1 MWCERCKERPATVHV
16 TKIVNDQKTE
26 MHLCEVCA
34 HETSSDLGFL
44 FEQNFSFPNLLAGLL
59 DSESL
64 FPSGVLG
71 GSPLQQGIKCSF
83 CGLTFSDFR
92 QVGQL
97 GCSECYKGFG
107 PSLDPLLKRIHGSTV
122 HVGKVPRRTGGKVRV
137 RKEIEELRKK
147 LQKAI
152 SREAYEEAA
161 RIRDEIKAKEK
172 EL

>member
-1 MWCERCKERPATVHV
+1 MWCERCSERPATVHV
-16 TKIVNDQKTE
+16 TKIVNEQKTE

-34 HETSSDLGFL
+34 QETGGDLGFL

-59 DSESL
+59 NSESL
-64 FPSGVLG
+64 FPSGVLS
-71 GSPLQQGIKCSF
+71 GSPLQQGVKCSS

-97 GCSECYKGFG
+97 GCSECYRGFG

-147 LQKAI
+147 LQQAI
-152 SREAYEEAA
+152 SKEAYEEAA

>member
-1 MWCERCKERPATVHV
+1 MWCERCKKRPATVHV
-16 TKIVNDQKTE
+16 TKIVNNQKNE

-59 DSESL
+59 NNELSFSGGVIGESAT
-64 FPSGVLG
+64 
-71 GSPLQQGIKCSF
+71 QGLKCPA

-107 PSLDPLLKRIHGSTV
+107 PSLDPLLKRIHGNTI
-122 HVGKVPRRTGGKVRV
+122 HTGKAPKRTGGRVRV
-137 RKEIEELRKK
+137 RKEIEELRNQLKA
-147 LQKAI
+147 AI